1 MFASMIQSLWRSIF
15 GKGGVEFECLND
27 QVFQRSGKHPNP
39 LMSLT
44 EIEWWRYDDAQQ
56 MTVVACAN
64 DRRLLV
70 IEWWRYDDAQQ
81 MTVVACAN
89 DRRLLVKDGS
99 RRLSDLLARVSP
111 EKGRR

>member
-15 GKGGVEFECLND
+15 GKGGVEYECLND
-27 QVFQRSGKHPNP
+27 QVFQRSGKHPHP

-44 EIEWWRYDDAQQ
+44 E
-56 MTVVACAN
+56 
-64 DRRLLV
+64 